1 MMKEFVQIIITEEF
15 ESVSNKQQN
24 SLLPTEKQLISEVLA
39 LYGFRSEWQG
49 KRSNGGMNNS
59 TFVLHTSDEDYVMR
73 QYETHNDQAKIAF
86 EHGVLTALSN
96 TDFELHSP
104 TPVISLSSS
113 SREDADQEFKE
124 SNHSNEENR
133 QTYQIVRDHIT
144 GTFKIVTLFRYLKG
158 VNPVWDSPDQ
168 LLPLGRAAGHLST
181 ALAKLKLE
189 LEPVYPP
196 YYRID
201 EAYPLCTPERL
212 LRMCASPPETLEACT
227 DELRQLQDELPG
239 LFKALRGMEQ
249 LPHQIVHGDV
259 NASNVLVDPE
269 GNMSAILDFEFA
281 TWDLRVMELAVPMSD
296 MLTMDK
302 SEEWMWQ
309 AQANLVQGFRE
320 EVELTADELEAIPQL
335 ILLRSLDVVMHFIS
349 RMLEGTDKPEV
360 AAGQIVKLKQ
370 RMDWMQ
376 RNEEQL
382 RQLLMK

>member
-1 MMKEFVQIIITEEF
+1 
-15 ESVSNKQQN
+15 
-24 SLLPTEKQLISEVLA
+24 
-39 LYGFRSEWQG
+39 
-49 KRSNGGMNNS
+49 MNNS
-59 TFVLHTSDEDYVMR
+59 TFVLYTRDADYVMR

-86 EHGVLTALSN
+86 EHAVLTALSN
-96 TDFELHSP
+96 TDFKLHSP

-113 SREDADQEFKE
+113 SVEDTDREWKGM
-124 SNHSNEENR
+124 NHPSQENR
-133 QTYQIVRDHIT
+133 QSYHIVQDHIT
-144 GTFKIVTLFRYLKG
+144 GMFKIVTLFHFLKG

-196 YYRID
+196 YYRIE
-201 EAYPLCTPERL
+201 EAYPLCSPERL
-212 LRMCASPPETLEACT
+212 LEMCVSPPETLGACAK
-227 DELRQLQDELPG
+227 ELRQLQDELPG
-239 LFKALRGMEQ
+239 LFTALRGMEQ

-259 NASNVLVDPE
+259 NASNVLVDME

-309 AQANLVQGFRE
+309 AQANLVRGFQE
-320 EVELTADELEAIPQL
+320 EVELTDDELEAIPKL

-370 RMDWMQ
+370 RMDWMG
-376 RNEEQL
+376 RNEDQL
-382 RQLLMK
+382 RRLLTK